1 MKSRKRVY
9 VDMDGVLAEFYNTAK
24 KFLKENPQ
32 QPFPQSR
39 WGFFLALPEIPDAI
53 ESFKELSKNYDMW
66 ILTRPSVKNVNC
78 YTEKAQ
84 WLLDHIGG
92 DILNRTIMSC
102 DKSLVK
108 GDYLIDDQ
116 LEYGQTEFE
125 GKLLHFGSPDF
136 PDWIAVVK
144 YLKGAL

>member
-1 MKSRKRVY
+1 MKKRVY
-9 VDMDGVLAEFYNTAK
+9 VDMDGVLADFYNTAK

-39 WGFFLALPEIPDAI
+39 WGFFLSLPEIENAI
-53 ESFKELSKNYDMW
+53 SSFKELEKDYDMW

-92 DILNRTIMSC
+92 DILDRTIMSC
-102 DKSLVK
+102 NKSLVK

-125 GKLLHFGSPDF
+125 GKFLHFGSADY
-136 PDWIAVVK
+136 PDWKTVVE
-144 YLKGAL
+144 YLKKELN

>member
-1 MKSRKRVY
+1 
-9 VDMDGVLAEFYNTAK
+9 MDGVLANFKDPY
-24 KFLKENPQ
+24 LKALLDNPM

-39 WGFFLALPEIPDAI
+39 WGFFLVLPEITDAI
-53 ESFKELSKNYDMW
+53 SSFHMLSKKYDMW
-66 ILTRPSVKNVNC
+66 ILTRPSIRNVNC

-84 WLLDHIGG
+84 WLIDHIGG

-125 GKLLHFGSPDF
+125 GELLHFGSEKF
-136 PDWIAVVK
+136 PNWKTVVE
-144 YLKGAL
+144 YLN